1 MGASFNGVSLMNF
14 PTEIFKAYDI
24 RGVVGQ
30 TLTEPLVEQIGWA
43 IGDSAI
49 AAGDHAVI
57 IGWDGRPSGPGLANA
72 LSVGI
77 QSAGCHAVK
86 IGMVPTPVTYFASQY
101 LKIGSAV
108 SVTGSHNPPQ
118 YNGLKIVIAGQT
130 LAGQEILDLGHH
142 MLSRKDA
149 VQRGDVRTKSVTTAY
164 IDRVSSDIKMARP
177 LRIAVD
183 SGNGVAG
190 IIAPLLYRKLGCEVI
205 ELYSEV
211 DGQFPNHHPDPS
223 QPENLQDL
231 KEVVTKEKV
240 DLGIAFDGDGDRLG
254 VISPDGEI
262 IWPDRQLLLF
272 ANDILN
278 REPGAEII
286 YDVKCSRLLPAAI
299 QNAGGR
305 ATMWRTGH
313 SYIKAK
319 LKESGAALAGEM
331 SGHIFFQDRWYGF
344 DDAIYA
350 GARLCELLAQRNE
363 STEIIFKSLPNTI
376 NTPELRLEMD
386 EGDQHQLIRELADS
400 ADFPGANVTKID
412 GIRVDYDDGFG
423 LARASNTTPTVI
435 FRFEAD
441 NVRALQRIQS
451 EFRIRIQAL
460 RSELQLPY

>member
-1 MGASFNGVSLMNF
+1 MKIPA
-14 PTEIFKAYDI
+14 EIFKAYDI
-24 RGVVGQ
+24 RGIVGQ
-30 TLTEPLVEQIGWA
+30 TLTEPLVEQIGWG
-43 IGDSAI
+43 IGDTAV

-57 IGWDGRPSGPGLANA
+57 IGWDGRPSGSGLANA
-72 LSVGI
+72 LAVGI

-86 IGMVPTPVTYFASQY
+86 IGMVPTPLTYFALHY
-101 LKIGSAV
+101 LNIGSAV

-118 YNGLKIVIAGQT
+118 YNGLKIVIAGRT
-130 LAGQEILDLGHH
+130 LAGQEIQDLRHH
-142 MLSRKDA
+142 IQSRKDA
-149 VQRGDVRTKSVTTAY
+149 GQPGNLRAESVTNAY
-164 IDRVSSDIKMARP
+164 IDRVSSDIKMVRP

-190 IIAPLLYRKLGCEVI
+190 MIAPSLYRQLGCEVI

-211 DGQFPNHHPDPS
+211 DGEFPNHHPDPS
-223 QPENLQDL
+223 QPENLRDL
-231 KEVVTKEKV
+231 KEVVTTEKV

-254 VISPDGEI
+254 VVSPDGEI

-272 ANDILN
+272 ANDILH
-278 REPGAEII
+278 RQPGAEII

-299 QNAGGR
+299 QKAGGR

-350 GARLCELLAQRNE
+350 GARLCELLSQRSE
-363 STEIIFKSLPNTI
+363 SAETVFRSLPNTV
-376 NTPELRLEMD
+376 NTPELRLEMA
-386 EGDQHQLIRELADS
+386 EGEQHQLIRELADC
-400 ADFPGANVTKID
+400 ADFPGANVIKID
-412 GIRVDYDDGFG
+412 GVRVDYEDGFG

-441 NVRALQRIQS
+441 NVISLKRIQE
-451 EFRIRIQAL
+451 EFRTRIRIL
-460 RSELQLPY
+460 RSNLPLPY

>member
-1 MGASFNGVSLMNF
+1 MKIPA
-14 PTEIFKAYDI
+14 EIFKAYDI
-24 RGVVGQ
+24 RGIVGQ

-43 IGDSAI
+43 IGDTAI

-57 IGWDGRPSGPGLANA
+57 IGWDGRPSGPGLAKA
-72 LSVGI
+72 LAVGI

-86 IGMVPTPVTYFASQY
+86 IGMVPTPVTYFASHY
-101 LKIGSAV
+101 LNIGSAV

-118 YNGLKIVIAGQT
+118 YNGLKIVIAGRT
-130 LAGQEILDLGHH
+130 LVGQEIQSLADHI
-142 MLSRKDA
+142 LSRRGPG
-149 VQRGDVRTKSVTTAY
+149 QRGDVRTESVTNAY
-164 IDRVSSDIKMARP
+164 IDRISSDIKLARP

-190 IIAPLLYRKLGCEVI
+190 IIAPSLYRQLGCEVL
-205 ELYSEV
+205 ELYSDV

-223 QPENLQDL
+223 QPENLRDL
-231 KEVVTKEKV
+231 KEIVITEKA

-254 VISPDGEI
+254 VLSPNGEI

-272 ANDILN
+272 ANEILD

-350 GARLCELLAQRNE
+350 GARLVELLAQHNE
-363 STEIIFKSLPNTI
+363 STETIFNSLPNTI
-376 NTPELRLEMD
+376 NTPELRLEVE
-386 EGDQHQLIRELADS
+386 EGEQHQLIRELADS
-400 ADFPGANVTKID
+400 ADFPGAKVTKID
-412 GIRVDYDDGFG
+412 GVRVDYEDGFG
-423 LARASNTTPTVI
+423 LARASNTTPMVI

-441 NVRALQRIQS
+441 NVRALQRIQG
-451 EFRIRIQAL
+451 EFRVRFRIL
-460 RSELQLPY
+460 RSDLPLPY

>member
-1 MGASFNGVSLMNF
+1 MKI

-24 RGVVGQ
+24 RGIVGQ

-43 IGDSAI
+43 IGDTAI

-72 LSVGI
+72 LTAGI

-101 LKIGSAV
+101 LNIGSAV
-108 SVTGSHNPPQ
+108 SITGSHNPPQ
-118 YNGLKIVIAGQT
+118 YNGLKIVIAGRT
-130 LAGQEILDLGHH
+130 LAGQEIQDLKHH
-142 MLSRKDA
+142 ILSRRDD
-149 VQRGDVRTKSVTTAY
+149 VQRGSVRTESVTNAY

-190 IIAPLLYRKLGCEVI
+190 MIAPSLYRQLGCEVI

-223 QPENLQDL
+223 QPENLRDL
-231 KEVVTKEKV
+231 KEVVTTEKV

-254 VISPDGEI
+254 VLSPDGEI

-272 ANDILN
+272 ANDILH

-319 LKESGAALAGEM
+319 LKESGAVLAGEM
-331 SGHIFFQDRWYGF
+331 SGHIFFKDRWYGF

-350 GARLCELLAQRNE
+350 GARLCELLSQHSE
-363 STEIIFKSLPNTI
+363 STETIFRSLPNTV
-376 NTPELRLEMD
+376 NTPELRLEME
-386 EGDQHQLIRELADS
+386 EGEHHQLIQELADS
-400 ADFPGANVTKID
+400 TDFPRAIITKID
-412 GIRVDYDDGFG
+412 GVRVDYKDGFG
-423 LARASNTTPTVI
+423 LARASNTTPTI
-435 FRFEAD
+435 TFRFEAD
-441 NVRALQRIQS
+441 NVRALQRIQG
-451 EFRIRIQAL
+451 EFRTRIHAL
-460 RSELQLPY
+460 RPGLPLPY

>member
-1 MGASFNGVSLMNF
+1 MKIPA
-14 PTEIFKAYDI
+14 EIFKAYDI
-24 RGVVGQ
+24 RGIVGQ

-43 IGDSAI
+43 IGDTAI
-49 AAGDHAVI
+49 AAGDNAVI

-72 LSVGI
+72 LAVGI

-86 IGMVPTPVTYFASQY
+86 IGMVPTPVTYFASHY
-101 LKIGSAV
+101 LNIGSAV

-118 YNGLKIVIAGQT
+118 YNGLKIVIAGRT
-130 LAGQEILDLGHH
+130 LAGQEIQNLRHHIQSRRNAAQQGDL
-142 MLSRKDA
+142 
-149 VQRGDVRTKSVTTAY
+149 RTESVTDAY

-177 LRIAVD
+177 LRIAMD

-190 IIAPLLYRKLGCEVI
+190 MIAPSLYRQFGCEVI

-211 DGQFPNHHPDPS
+211 DGNFPNHHPDPS

-231 KEVVTKEKV
+231 KEAVTAENV

-254 VISPDGEI
+254 VVSPDGEI

-272 ANDILN
+272 AADILK
-278 REPGAEII
+278 RQPGAEII

-305 ATMWRTGH
+305 ATMWKTGH

-350 GARLCELLAQRNE
+350 GARLCELLSQRSE
-363 STEIIFKSLPNTI
+363 STATIFKSLPNSV
-376 NTPELRLEMD
+376 NTPELRLEME
-386 EGDQHQLIRELADS
+386 EGEHHRLIKELTDS
-400 ADFPGANVTKID
+400 ANFPGANVTKID
-412 GIRVDYDDGFG
+412 GVRVDYEDGFG

-441 NVRALQRIQS
+441 NLRALQRIQG
-451 EFRIRIQAL
+451 EFRTRIRVL
-460 RSELQLPY
+460 RSDLPLPY